1 MNDSLQLPID
11 VCQIQELLP
20 HRYPFLLVDRVL
32 ELDVEA
38 KRILAQKNV
47 SINEPFFQ
55 GHFPGRPIMPGVLI
69 IEALAQAGGVMTQL
83 TLGRDAQSKLF
94 YMVKVENARF
104 NKQVVPGDVLMLDV
118 QMKRLIRNMGWY
130 YGEAKV
136 NGEVVASAEV
146 MCAAPRADPLE
157 AAMTDN
163 APRIH
168 PTAVIDPAARLAD
181 DVQVGAFTLIG
192 PDVEIGAGTVSP
204 HCSIHGPTR
213 IGRDNRFVGHAA
225 IGGEPQDKK
234 FAGERTELVIGDRNV
249 FREFVTLNRG
259 TGGGGGIT
267 TIGNDNWMLAYTHVA
282 HDCHVGNFCV
292 LQQHHPGRP
301 RDRGRLRDHQRLR
314 RCPPVL
320 PHRCAC
326 LPRHGRADQ
335 WRCTAVHHGRYRFAG
350 PPARHQQRR
359 PEALRRRRPHLG
371 HQACLPHAVRGR
383 PAVGRSQAAA
393 DRTGA

>member
-130 YGEAKV
+130 YGDAKV

-146 MCAAPRADPLE
+146 MCA
-157 AAMTDN
+157 
-163 APRIH
+163 
-168 PTAVIDPAARLAD
+168 
-181 DVQVGAFTLIG
+181 GAKG
-192 PDVEIGAGTVSP
+192 
-204 HCSIHGPTR
+204 
-213 IGRDNRFVGHAA
+213 
-225 IGGEPQDKK
+225 
-234 FAGERTELVIGDRNV
+234 
-249 FREFVTLNRG
+249 
-259 TGGGGGIT
+259 
-267 TIGNDNWMLAYTHVA
+267 
-282 HDCHVGNFCV
+282 
-292 LQQHHPGRP
+292 
-301 RDRGRLRDHQRLR
+301 
-314 RCPPVL
+314 
-320 PHRCAC
+320 
-326 LPRHGRADQ
+326 
-335 WRCTAVHHGRYRFAG
+335 
-350 PPARHQQRR
+350 
-359 PEALRRRRPHLG
+359 
-371 HQACLPHAVRGR
+371 
-383 PAVGRSQAAA
+383 
-393 DRTGA
+393 